1 MVLEIHIL
9 GTSSARPAQG
19 RSVSGSIIETQ
30 DGMMVVDC
38 GEGFQNRLISYR
50 SQMKLYAG
58 RRLKISRISAI
69 LLTHGHLDHTWGVLP
84 WMQTMSLDGRREK
97 LTIIG
102 PTTTDV
108 IESIVASGKL
118 DNIETAQPS
127 DLFNQYKIWMNLGAN
142 TETLG
147 YEVDWVLGDGDR
159 WVNLTTLETISLP
172 QPIANVEVSFHSTKH
187 KVPSCAWK
195 ISTLPKK
202 GKFNRKKAQN
212 LPDAVRATLASG
224 HDIEHEGENL
234 VASEFRGESRPGLSV
249 IISGDTAEQ
258 AIETKCDLLIH
269 EATFLNSH
277 SAIAEEHQHSTSA
290 GAARTALMCEA
301 KHLAL
306 THYSARLE
314 SPDDSLLEARN
325 LHSSVVAL
333 SDGDR
338 IILNEDFTLTHL
350 QKVKNGWEPQN

>member
-108 IESIVASGKL
+108 IESIVSSGKL
-118 DNIETAQPS
+118 GDTETTQPS
-127 DLFNQYKIWMNLGAN
+127 DLFNQYRMWMNLGAN

-147 YEVDWVLGDGDR
+147 YEVDWILGDGSR
-159 WVNLTTLETISLP
+159 WVNLANLETVSLP
-172 QPIANVEVSFHSTKH
+172 QPIANVDLSFHSTKH

-195 ISTLPKK
+195 ISIPPKK
-202 GKFNRKKAQN
+202 GKFNRKKAQQ
-212 LPDAVRATLASG
+212 LPDEVRAMLASG
-224 HDIEHEGENL
+224 RDVEHEGEGL
-234 VASEFRGESRPGLSV
+234 VASEFRGKVRPSMSV
-249 IISGDTAEQ
+249 IMSGDTAEQ
-258 AIETKCDLLIH
+258 AIETECDLLIH

-277 SAIAEEHQHSTSA
+277 SAIAEQHQHSTSA
-290 GAARTALMCEA
+290 GAARTALKCNA

-314 SPDDSLLEARN
+314 SPDDSLSEARD
-325 LHSSVVAL
+325 LHPSVVAL

-338 IILNEDFTLTHL
+338 IILNEDFTITHL
-350 QKVKNGWEPQN
+350 QKVENGWEPHN